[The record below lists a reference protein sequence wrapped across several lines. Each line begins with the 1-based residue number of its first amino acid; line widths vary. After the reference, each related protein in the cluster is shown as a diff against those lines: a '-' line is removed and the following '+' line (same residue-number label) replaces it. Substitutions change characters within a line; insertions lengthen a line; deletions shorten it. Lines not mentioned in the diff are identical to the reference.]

1 MRPKGSLAEGDMAT
15 RLKLLGLLLAAGG
28 VGIVFVGVELQR
40 PDWLL
45 AGTLTFSAFAL
56 PILVPFLYTLLR
68 KSPLGI
74 HWDVTIASILSF
86 TTLFLIG
93 NYTKVDNKFWEW
105 VSKLDWEKGVPGAIG
120 AAGQV
125 VIAILA
131 VWVAGRQNEI
141 TEKLTTQQ
149 NVITQQQTIDTYF
162 QGISELILDDEGQM
176 EDWPLERAIAEA
188 RTAALLA
195 SVDAGGKA
203 KVIRFLSS
211 ANLLTPLRRD
221 GMLGRPILDG
231 AGGYVVDLAKGVRVI
246 NLGSMLAGEDL
257 SQTDLRRAVFTGAN
271 LARVNLEGCN
281 LAGADFTGAI
291 LQKANLRGAD
301 LTGVR
306 FFWGEDVQAATPR
319 HRTIA
324 ANFQTGAHTGAVVEG
339 IDLTGAKGISP
350 EQRQYL
356 CAWGG
361 EETRRTLPGG
371 CRAIAPKSL

>member
-1 MRPKGSLAEGDMAT
+1 MPT
-15 RLKLLGLLLAAGG
+15 RIKLLGLLFATGG
-28 VGIVFVGVELQR
+28 VGVTFVGVELLR
-40 PDWLL
+40 EDLIL
-45 AGTLTFSAFAL
+45 TGTLIFSLFTL
-56 PILVPFLYTLLR
+56 PILLPFLYTIFR

-74 HWDVTIASILSF
+74 HWDVTLASTLTF
-86 TTLFLIG
+86 MTLFLIG
-93 NYTKVDNKFWEW
+93 SYTKFDNKFWEW
-105 VSKLDWEKGVPGAIG
+105 VAKLDWEKGVPGAIG

-149 NVITQQQTIDTYF
+149 NVITQQQTIDAYF
-162 QGISELILDDEGQM
+162 QGISELILDEEGQM
-176 EDWPLERAIAEA
+176 EDWPLERVIAEA

-231 AGGYVVDLAKGVRVI
+231 SGGYVVDLESGVRVI
-246 NLGSMLAGEDL
+246 NLGSMLTGKDL
-257 SQTDLRRAVFTGAN
+257 SYTDLRRAVFTGAN
-271 LARVNLEGCN
+271 LARVNFEGCN

-291 LQKANLRGAD
+291 LLMSNFRGAD
-301 LTGVR
+301 LTGAS
-306 FFWGEDVQAATPR
+306 FFYGDNVNVATPR
-319 HRTIA
+319 SRTVA
-324 ANFQTGAHTGAVVEG
+324 PNFQTGAQTGAVVEG
-339 IDLTGAKGISP
+339 VDLNGAVGISP

-361 EETRRTLPGG
+361 AETRRTIPGG
-371 CRAIAPKSL
+371 CRAVPNLLKES

>member
-1 MRPKGSLAEGDMAT
+1 
-15 RLKLLGLLLAAGG
+15 
-28 VGIVFVGVELQR
+28 
-40 PDWLL
+40 
-45 AGTLTFSAFAL
+45 
-56 PILVPFLYTLLR
+56 
-68 KSPLGI
+68 
-74 HWDVTIASILSF
+74 
-86 TTLFLIG
+86 
-93 NYTKVDNKFWEW
+93 
-105 VSKLDWEKGVPGAIG
+105 
-120 AAGQV
+120 V

-149 NVITQQQTIDTYF
+149 NTITQQQTIDTYF
-162 QGISELILDDEGQM
+162 QGISELVLDDEGQM

-231 AGGYVVDLAKGVRVI
+231 AGGYVVDLVKGVRVI
-246 NLGSMLAGEDL
+246 NLGSMLAGQNL
-257 SQTDLRRAVFTGAN
+257 SHTDLRRVVFTGAN

-281 LAGADFTGAI
+281 LAEADFTGAI

-306 FFWGEDVQAATPR
+306 FFWGEDAQAATPR
-319 HRTIA
+319 HRTLV
-324 ANFQTGAHTGAVVEG
+324 ANFQTGVHTGAVVEG
-339 IDLTGAKGISP
+339 IDVTGATGISP

-371 CRAIAPKSL
+371 CRAIAPQAR